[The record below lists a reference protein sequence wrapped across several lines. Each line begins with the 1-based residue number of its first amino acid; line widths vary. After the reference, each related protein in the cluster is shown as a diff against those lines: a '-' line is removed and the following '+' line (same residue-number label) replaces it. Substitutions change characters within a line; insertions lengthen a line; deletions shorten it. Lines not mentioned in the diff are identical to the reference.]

1 MLTTERYPPLS
12 KCLSPPSLSHV
23 LVLHI
28 RFHFLL
34 DEIYHE
40 REKAGIFM
48 APQVGGGLCIIAL
61 TSLIHL
67 SIARPGNKAA

>member
-1 MLTTERYPPLS
+1 
-12 KCLSPPSLSHV
+12 
-23 LVLHI
+23 
-28 RFHFLL
+28 LL

-67 SIARPGNKAA
+67 SIARPGNKAAWLY